1 METAA
6 YEYLNLALGKKQALD
21 LYYRL
26 TGFIREH
33 DPASFRKFMA
43 YRDSTLKDDALM
55 GFVLQLMLT
64 RHRDMLAQLVPATRT
79 IASA

>member
-1 METAA
+1 METAT
-6 YEYLNLALGKKQALD
+6 YEYLNLTLEKKEALA

-26 TGFIREH
+26 TGFIREQ
-33 DPASFRKFMA
+33 DTTGFSKFMA
-43 YRDSTLKDDALM
+43 FRDGTLKDDALM

-64 RHRDMLAQLVPATRT
+64 RHRDMLAQLVPATKT